1 MESLGQRLLNAQKD
15 LALDLNDETDQTPT
29 RDERAAELIA
39 DRLLQH
45 GGSSSLARSSPD
57 QSELKELRRLF
68 EHI

>member
-45 GGSSSLARSSPD
+45 GDRPRSPGVHQTSP
-57 QSELKELRRLF
+57 S
-68 EHI
+68 

>member
-39 DRLLQH
+39 EALARH
-45 GGSSSLARSSPD
+45 GGSSSLAKSSPD
-57 QSELKELRRLF
+57 PSESKELLRLF